1 MNGRERILGMIRGEP
16 VDHLPFMPIT
26 MMFAADVLGVSY
38 RQYATDFRELVEAQI
53 RTVRMFDIDYVSCI
67 SDPAR
72 EATDLGAQVEFFDH
86 QPPAIVESQA
96 LLADKSRLNG
106 LQLPDLSR
114 LGRMKDRIQAAA
126 LFKERIGR
134 EKLIEGWVEGP
145 CAMAADLRGINHLMT
160 DFYDDP
166 DFVRDL
172 FEFVVRMEIEFA
184 RAQADAGVDLV
195 GIGDAAASLVGPSIY
210 SKFVLPFEKKLVEG
224 IHAAGT
230 KVRLHV
236 CGNTRRILKG
246 IGETRS
252 EIVDLDYFSS
262 LEEGRAQMGP
272 EQVLAG
278 NIHPVK
284 LMLNGTPE
292 GVGQAIASCHRGAGS
307 RYIVAAGCEIPRG
320 TPHENLVAM
329 GEYARSHKPG
339 QY

>member
-1 MNGRERILGMIRGEP
+1 MNGRERIQAMIEGKP
-16 VDHLPFMPIT
+16 VDRLPFMPIT
-26 MMFAADVLGVSY
+26 MMFAADVLGVPY
-38 RQYATDFRELVEAQI
+38 RQYATDFRLLVEAQI
-53 RTVRMFDIDYVSCI
+53 QTARMFDIDYVSCI

-72 EATDLGAQVEFFDH
+72 EATDLGAQVEFFEN

-96 LLADKSRLNG
+96 LLADKSLLNG
-106 LQLPDLSR
+106 LRLPDLSR
-114 LGRMKDRIQAAA
+114 TGRMKDRIQAAA
-126 LFKERIGR
+126 LLRDRIGA

-166 DFVRDL
+166 DFVLEL

-184 RAQADAGVDLV
+184 GAQAEAGVDLI

-210 SKFVLPFEKKLVEG
+210 GKYVLPFEKKLVEG
-224 IHAAGT
+224 IHAAGAR
-230 KVRLHV
+230 VRLHI

-246 IGETRS
+246 MGETRS
-252 EIVDLDYFSS
+252 EIVDLDYFSP

-272 EQVLAG
+272 AQVLAG
-278 NIHPVK
+278 NIHPVN

-292 GVGQAIASCHRGAGS
+292 GVRQAVASCHRGAAP

-320 TPHENLVAM
+320 TPYENLAAM
-329 GEYARSHKPG
+329 GEYARSHQPD
-339 QY
+339 